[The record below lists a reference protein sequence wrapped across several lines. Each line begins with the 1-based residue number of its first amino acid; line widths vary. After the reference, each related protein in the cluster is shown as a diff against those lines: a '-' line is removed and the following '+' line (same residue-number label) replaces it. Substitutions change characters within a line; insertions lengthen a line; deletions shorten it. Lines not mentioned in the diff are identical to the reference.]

1 MSKNEDENGGHGH
14 IEHAE
19 FGNVIIHVF
28 YSDDNEVIRNI
39 HENADL
45 LVDKNK

>member
-14 IEHAE
+14 IEHAA

-28 YSDDNEVIRNI
+28 YADDNEVIGNI
-39 HENADL
+39 HDNADL
-45 LVDKNK
+45 LEEQ